1 MPLAEPRSLTRISPL
16 ILLISA
22 CLPDIEL
29 SLTEISQE
37 SERPMATVMDRIGNA
52 FSTPFGPFTMKLAD
66 TPSRSAG
73 LIISVFGGPSSPMI
87 VLVEKLRDGG
97 PLGAIQRREVARL
110 GQAFVVSTQSNGES
124 RPCSQASGRRR
135 KAGPR

>member
-1 MPLAEPRSLTRISPL
+1 MPLAEPRSFTRISPL

-29 SLTEISQE
+29 SLTAISHW
-37 SERPMATVMDRIGNA
+37 SERPMVTVMDRIGNA
-52 FSTPFGPFTMKLAD
+52 FSTPLGPFTMKFAD

-87 VLVEKLRDGG
+87 FLVEKLLDA
-97 PLGAIQRREVARL
+97 GAWRGAQRRGSRRF
-110 GQAFVVSTQSNGES
+110 GQASCVTAKGT
-124 RPCSQASGRRR
+124 
-135 KAGPR
+135 

>member
-1 MPLAEPRSLTRISPL
+1 MTRISPL

-29 SLTEISQE
+29 SLTAISHA
-37 SERPMATVMDRIGNA
+37 SDRPMITVMDRIGNA

-87 VLVEKLRDGG
+87 FLAETKLDAVTCWG
-97 PLGAIQRREVARL
+97 VA
-110 GQAFVVSTQSNGES
+110 A
-124 RPCSQASGRRR
+124 
-135 KAGPR
+135 